1 MSMTYDECAEQDYWN
16 RHWDRVC
23 RGCPEA
29 GNDEWCAGCRKD
41 MRNEEDEDDEQED

>member
-1 MSMTYDECAEQDYWN
+1 MNLDEWEDYYE
-16 RHWDRVC
+16 RKEDEYWDRVC

-41 MRNEEDEDDEQED
+41 MRDEEDEDDEQED